1 MEVTD
6 DIRFVS
12 KVVCQLKTQKKA
24 AMFTYAN
31 HLSDAYWDL
40 FIFVNPKLS
49 IGANKTI
56 RFTYNAPLWRTM
68 Q

>member
-40 FIFVNPKLS
+40 FIFYKS
-49 IGANKTI
+49 KTQH
-56 RFTYNAPLWRTM
+56 RSQQDN
-68 Q
+68 